1 MPSSIAAEDRT
12 LSDSNTSHFSILE
25 PARANTTGG
34 TLTAAHSLV
43 LNTDQQ
49 QQIVYASLM
58 RFGNETISL
67 RQRCLD
73 HLVMNGLLGASVHD
87 PMKVGQLQKKLHLG
101 THAPILRSE
110 VLRDALLRL
119 DQEGKVHSVLIRKKK
134 CYFLSIEG
142 KKEIGS
148 AVVSAESL
156 YKPVIERLL
165 AHTEDIVAKDIAVK
179 ICTDFIC
186 EAFARCGLALAKD
199 VHGHTA
205 FPHPSDLAAA
215 FHAAAKGM
223 DISETAKQ
231 TLESR
236 CLSLFKS
243 RELDVKRLIFYLTQ
257 GYYFVQLLGLDHN
270 GFDPIAEQAFQG
282 SVFYLDTNVILH
294 GLLPNDGGRAFGE
307 MINVSKRMGINLR
320 ITRASINEA
329 RRVGADRLTELKQ
342 IQGKVPAELAEKSLD
357 DFIVHFYEQ
366 RRLDPTLT
374 PEDYLAGFDRL
385 TDTVRDWGIEIDD
398 LTEQE
403 MLNGRVFAD
412 LENRIQTLSAKYR
425 KGRTK
430 SEGVLKHDV
439 AHYALVQDR
448 RHTNG
453 KTWFLT
459 RDRSLVS
466 CAEDVCGAD
475 KPFCF
480 GLIGFLQSISPF
492 VVSDIEGNSLSAVFA
507 ELLKEQLITTE
518 RLFDSRELVLL
529 AEMHSDVLSSDS
541 SNLLPAIDFVKFSVL
556 QGKAYRSED
565 FPRVSLELR
574 KFLASSKDEQKKVL
588 EDLNARLRSEA
599 DAERQAAVES
609 RQAQLDAESALL
621 EKQSELDEQSE
632 KLESSQAEILGLHAE
647 LDKRLVHARLT
658 KAVGGV
664 AGGALLWVFGPSLSA
679 VIQKLMGTQRI
690 DDAVVQ
696 TLATSLFCLPALQF
710 LRKSE
715 WRPEV
720 RLALGSIVLLAALW
734 IVKVISPSVAA
745 DVGSYL
751 AIAAVLAS
759 VLLFPKWKD

>member
-1 MPSSIAAEDRT
+1 MA
-12 LSDSNTSHFSILE
+12 DSNASHFSVFE
-25 PARANTTGG
+25 PVSAAATQTAV
-34 TLTAAHSLV
+34 TLRGERSFV

-73 HLVMNGLLGASVHD
+73 HLVMNGLLGASAHD
-87 PMKVGQLQKKLHLG
+87 PMKVGQLQKKLHFG
-101 THAPILRSE
+101 THAPIFRSE
-110 VLRDALLRL
+110 LLRDVLLRL
-119 DQEGKVHSVLIRKKK
+119 EEDGKVESILIRKKK
-134 CYFLSIEG
+134 CYFLSKEG
-142 KKEIGS
+142 KEVIGS
-148 AVVSAESL
+148 AVVSAEGL
-156 YKPVIERLL
+156 YQPVIERLL
-165 AHTEDIVAKDIAVK
+165 AHTEDIVAKDTAVK

-215 FHAAAKGM
+215 FDAAVDGSE
-223 DISETAKQ
+223 ISDAARQ
-231 TLESR
+231 TLETR

-243 RELDVKRLIFYLTQ
+243 RDLDVKRLMFYLTQ
-257 GYYFVQLLGLDHN
+257 GYYFVQLLGLDQN

-282 SVFYLDTNVILH
+282 AAFYLDTNVILQ
-294 GLLPNDGGRAFGE
+294 GLLPSDGGRAFGE
-307 MINVSKRMGINLR
+307 MINVSKRIGITLR

-329 RRVGADRLTELKQ
+329 RRVGADRLNDLKR
-342 IQGKVPAELAEKSLD
+342 IQDKVPAELAEKSLD

-366 RRLDPTLT
+366 RRLNPGLT
-374 PEDYLAGFDRL
+374 PEEYLAGFEHL
-385 TDTVRDWGIEIDD
+385 TDTVTDWGIEIDD

-412 LENRIQTLSAKYR
+412 VENRIQALSAKYR
-425 KGRTK
+425 RGRTK
-430 SEGVLKHDV
+430 SEGVLRHDV
-439 AHYALVQDR
+439 AHYALVGDR
-448 RHTNG
+448 RRANG

-466 CAEDVCGAD
+466 CAEDVCGTD

-492 VVSDIEGNSLSAVFA
+492 VLSDIEGNSLSTVFA

-529 AEMHSDVLSSDS
+529 AEMHSDVLSTDS

-556 QGKAYRSED
+556 QGKAYRLED

-599 DAERQAAVES
+599 ETERQAASQS
-609 RQAQLDAESALL
+609 RQAQLDAETALL
-621 EKQSELDEQSE
+621 VKQSELDEQSE
-632 KLESSQAEILGLHAE
+632 KLESSEIQIQQLHAE
-647 LDKRLVHARLT
+647 LDKRAMRGRLLF
-658 KAVGGV
+658 AVGGLV
-664 AGGALLWVFGPSLSA
+664 GGALLWVFDPNLSA
-679 VIQKLMGTQRI
+679 ALQRVIGHQKI
-690 DDAVVQ
+690 DDVALQAV
-696 TLATSLFCLPALQF
+696 ASSLFCFPALRF

-720 RLALGSIVLLAALW
+720 RLALGSIVLLGALW
-734 IVKVISPSVAA
+734 VVKVISPSVAA